1 MVGLISQILAIFR
14 LSNLLFS
21 VKISKE
27 LKIGIVVVLAVA
39 AFIWGLSFL
48 KGTNLFSRKYYLYA
62 VYPKIEGL
70 IPASPL
76 MISGYKIGQI
86 NSIDLLTRNGKP
98 HVLVTFLLTE
108 DVNIPKN
115 STARAVSSDL
125 LGTKAVEIIYSEET
139 EFVKSGDTLKADAE
153 ANLQQSVNA
162 QIAPLKAKAESLIG
176 SIDSAMTVVTSI
188 LNPRTRENLDK
199 SFESIRKAILTLEQ
213 TAYKLD
219 DLVGSEKA
227 KISSVLSHLNGIAD
241 NLEKNNQKIDN
252 ILTNFSNIS
261 DTLAKAQLAE
271 AINNT
276 NKSMKELDILL
287 AGINAG
293 QGSLGKLAKND
304 SLYNNL
310 NKSSADLD
318 KLLKDLRY
326 NPDRYIHFS
335 VFGRKDKNKPKDDED
350 RPKEK
355 IKSN

>member
-1 MVGLISQILAIFR
+1 
-14 LSNLLFS
+14 
-21 VKISKE
+21 
-27 LKIGIVVVLAVA
+27 
-39 AFIWGLSFL
+39 
-48 KGTNLFSRKYYLYA
+48 
-62 VYPKIEGL
+62 
-70 IPASPL
+70 
-76 MISGYKIGQI
+76 
-86 NSIDLLTRNGKP
+86 
-98 HVLVTFLLTE
+98 
-108 DVNIPKN
+108 
-115 STARAVSSDL
+115 
-125 LGTKAVEIIYSEET
+125 LGTKAVEIVFSDNA
-139 EFVKSGDTLKADAE
+139 EFVESGDTLKSDTE

-162 QIAPLKAKAESLIG
+162 TIAPLKAKAENLIG

-188 LNPRTRENLDK
+188 LNPRTRDNLDK

-227 KISSVLSHLNGIAD
+227 KISSVLTHLNSIAE
-241 NLEKNNQKIDN
+241 NLDKNNQKIDN

-261 DTLAKAQLAE
+261 DSLAKAQLAD

-293 QGSLGKLAKND
+293 QGSLGKLANND
-304 SLYNNL
+304 SLYNHL

-335 VFGRKDKNKPKDDED
+335 VFGRKDKNKPKDDDEK
-350 RPKEK
+350 PKEK